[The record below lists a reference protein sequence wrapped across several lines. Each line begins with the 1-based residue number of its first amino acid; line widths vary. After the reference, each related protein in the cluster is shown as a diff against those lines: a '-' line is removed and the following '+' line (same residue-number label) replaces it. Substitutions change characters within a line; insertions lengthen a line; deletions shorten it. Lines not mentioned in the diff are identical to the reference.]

1 MGRLAQI
8 WFVGHFL
15 IQIDDPGNEEKIEHI
30 LKHNSPSTVT
40 GAPAWPQ
47 FAPSMS
53 S

>member
-1 MGRLAQI
+1 MGRLTQI

-15 IQIDDPGNEEKIEHI
+15 IQIDDPGNEEKTEHI
-30 LKHNSPSTVT
+30 LKHNSPSTAT